1 MVFAMGERAQA
12 FLDVSG
18 VSSGYNR
25 VPIVKNVSIQV
36 ALGEIVLIMGPNGAG
51 KSTLIKAIT
60 GELPALTGH
69 VSIDGV
75 DVTSMGEEDRVN
87 HGIGYVPQ
95 SKDVF
100 PPLTVQENIE
110 MGGYGFKG
118 KDLKDREEEVFALF
132 PQLLTSRR
140 RAARTLSGG
149 ERKMLGIARALMA
162 RPRLLILDEPT
173 ANLAPL
179 IAEKVLQGIVAGG
192 AGAGRAVLLIEQRVS
207 LGLEVA
213 SWGYILTDGQ
223 LKLDGSAEELRAI
236 PDLGKLFLGRGTAGP
251 VLSGSSGSSQ

>member
-1 MVFAMGERAQA
+1 MVSRSAA
-12 FLDVSG
+12 FLEVAG
-18 VSSGYNR
+18 VSAGYNR
-25 VPIVKNVSIQV
+25 VPVVKDVSIQV
-36 ALGEIVLIMGPNGAG
+36 GLEEIVLIMGPNGAG

-60 GELPALTGH
+60 GELPALTGR
-69 VSIDGV
+69 VTIDGS

-87 HGIGYVPQ
+87 HGVGYVPQ
-95 SKDVF
+95 IKDVF

-110 MGGYGFKG
+110 MGGYAFKG
-118 KDLKDREEEVFALF
+118 ADLKQREDEVYSLF
-132 PQLLTSRR
+132 PQLTQSRK
-140 RAARTLSGG
+140 RAASTLSGG

-179 IAEKVLQGIVAGG
+179 IAEKVLQSIVTGAAGS
-192 AGAGRAVLLIEQRVS
+192 GRAVLLIEQRVS

-213 SWGYILTDGQ
+213 SWGYILADGQ
-223 LKLDGSAEELRAI
+223 LRLEGSAEELKAM

-251 VLSGSSGSSQ
+251 LVSGSK

>member
-1 MVFAMGERAQA
+1 MSERAQP
-12 FLDVSG
+12 FLEVAV

-25 VPIVKNVSIQV
+25 VPIVKDVSIQV

-60 GELPALTGH
+60 GELPALGGH
-69 VSIDGV
+69 VKIDGV
-75 DVTSMGEEDRVN
+75 DVTTMGEEDRVA

-95 SKDVF
+95 VKDVF

-110 MGGYGFKG
+110 MGGYAYKG
-118 KDLKDREEEVFALF
+118 QELKDREAEVYALF
-132 PQLLTSRR
+132 PQLVSSRK

-149 ERKMLGIARALMA
+149 ERKMLGIARAMMG

-179 IAEKVLQGIVAGG
+179 IAEKVLQGIVTAG
-192 AGAGRAVLLIEQRVS
+192 AGSGRAVLLIEQRVS

-213 SWGYILTDGQ
+213 SWGYVLTDGQ
-223 LKLDGSAEELRAI
+223 LKLEGSAQELRAM
-236 PDLGKLFLGRGTAGP
+236 PDLGKHFLGRGTTGP
-251 VLSGSSGSSQ
+251 VLSGSSGPQ